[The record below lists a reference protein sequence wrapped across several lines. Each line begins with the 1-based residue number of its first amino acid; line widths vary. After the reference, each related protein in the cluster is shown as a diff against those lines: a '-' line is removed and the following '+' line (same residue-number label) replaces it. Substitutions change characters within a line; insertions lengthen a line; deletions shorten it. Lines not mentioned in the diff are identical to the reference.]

1 MILVTGGAKGL
12 GAEICA
18 ELAQRG
24 HSVVIHYNQSQK
36 AAETLAAKCQAQ
48 TIQGDFATPAGV
60 EAFIKNYRGRFPSTQ
75 GLVNNV
81 GNYLIAPASKT
92 THQAWRDLFQTNFF
106 APQAL
111 IQALLPSLKSV
122 VNIGT
127 AGLHSDRAETYASA
141 YMATKSAL
149 WFLTRSLAKELA
161 PDHVTVNMVSPG
173 ILETSVDIE
182 KVSKVPMKRPATLKE
197 AAHLVGFLFE
207 KDSRYIT
214 GQNIEVAGGFKL

>member
-12 GAEICA
+12 GTEICA

-24 HSVVIHYNQSQK
+24 HSLVIHYNQSQK
-36 AAETLAAKCQAQ
+36 AAEALADKWQAQ
-48 TIQGDFATPAGV
+48 TIQGDFSTPEGV
-60 EAFIKNYRGRFPSTQ
+60 EVFVENYQTHFPSTE

-92 THQAWRDLFQTNFF
+92 GHSEWRDLYQTNFF

-111 IQALLPSLKSV
+111 IQALLPSLKTI

-127 AGLHSDRAETYASA
+127 AGLHNTKAETYASA

-149 WFLTRSLAKELA
+149 PS
-161 PDHVTVNMVSPG
+161 
-173 ILETSVDIE
+173 
-182 KVSKVPMKRPATLKE
+182 
-197 AAHLVGFLFE
+197 
-207 KDSRYIT
+207 
-214 GQNIEVAGGFKL
+214 